1 MKFLHYLLI
10 TLFFSLN
17 NTNIFSQKTQTQS
30 CATET
35 TEENRQ
41 FIEDNMDLIRYYEN
55 EYYLL
60 KESKSS
66 TALTSIPVK
75 IHIVTNDDGSGGI
88 EINDVLSEFDEVNS
102 YFQNSFVEFYICD
115 EVNYINSSSLY
126 QYDTNNQQDLL
137 FENHQ
142 PDILNVY
149 FVDEIAFG
157 EGYAC
162 GYTYLPGN
170 SSPYYDVVVMQNS
183 CTTSNDGTTL
193 THEMGHHLNLTHTH
207 GDTNGTLTDE
217 LVNGTNC
224 SYAGDYL
231 CDTPADPQLNSG
243 NVYDVNCQYYVSGTP
258 PTDAQG
264 NLFDPDTSNIMSYAP
279 QSCTNTLTEQQYARM
294 YAGYHAFKNYYACP
308 SLNVA
313 FSSDEAT
320 IDCGEQLEVNFSDNS
335 INSNTW
341 EWDVN
346 GDDIIDS
353 TEQNFSF
360 IYDSSG
366 IFDVRLTVS
375 DGIESITKVFPDY
388 ITFEGNSYETSKI
401 YLNVSIKNGINQNT
415 WEFKDS
421 SGTILYEGGPYDTAN
436 NQNEVYSYEFET
448 GNDCYVFTMY
458 DSEGD
463 GLTNNNLWFDPEFY
477 ELLDENNV
485 SIKYG
490 TEFEYEESTSIRN
503 SYLDLSNPTDISFMI
518 YPNPAG
524 DFINLKS
531 DSYIDGYLI
540 YDIKGSLILEG
551 TNNNSNDLTISLKN
565 IYSGIYFVQIKSGTY
580 KETVKFIKK

>member
-1 MKFLHYLLI
+1 MKLFYTLII
-10 TLFFSLN
+10 TLIFSLSGIN
-17 NTNIFSQKTQTQS
+17 SFSQETQY
-30 CATET
+30 CATQT

-55 EYYLL
+55 EYYQL
-60 KESKSS
+60 KQFKTS
-66 TALTSIPVK
+66 TAQTSIPVK

-88 EINDVLSEFDEVNS
+88 DINDVLSEFDEVNT
-102 YFQNSFVEFYICD
+102 YFQNSFVEFYACD

-126 QYDTNNQQDLL
+126 QFDTENQQDLL
-137 FENHQ
+137 YENHQ
-142 PDILNVY
+142 ADILNVY

-157 EGYAC
+157 DGYAC

-170 SSPYYDVVVMQNS
+170 SNQYYDAVVMQNS

-224 SYAGDYL
+224 SFAGDYL
-231 CDTPADPQLNSG
+231 CDTPADPQLNGG
-243 NVYDVNCQYYVSGTP
+243 NVNNVNCLYSVSGTP

-264 NLFDPDTSNIMSYAP
+264 NLFDPDTTNIMSYAP
-279 QSCTNTLTEQQYARM
+279 QACTNTLTEQQYARM

-308 SLNVA
+308 SLNVN
-313 FSSDEAT
+313 FSSENII
-320 IDCGEQLEVNFSDNS
+320 IDCGEQLQVNFTDNS
-335 INSNTW
+335 INSSSW

-353 TEQNFSF
+353 SEQNFSY
-360 IYDSSG
+360 IYQSAGNYDVSLTISNDS
-366 IFDVRLTVS
+366 
-375 DGIESITKVFPDY
+375 ENITKVFPNYVNFDG
-388 ITFEGNSYETSKI
+388 TSYETSKI
-401 YLNVSIKNGINQNT
+401 YLNVSVKEGLNQNT

-421 SGTILYEGGPYDTAN
+421 SGEILYSGGPYETAN
-436 NQNEVYSYEFET
+436 SQGEVYSHEFET
-448 GNDCYVFTMY
+448 GSDCYVFTMY
-458 DSEGD
+458 DSAGD
-463 GLTNNNLWFDPEFY
+463 GLTNNAFWFDSEYY
-477 ELLDENNV
+477 ELLDENNI

-490 TEFEYEESTSIRN
+490 SEFEYEESTSIKN
-503 SYLDLSNPTDISFMI
+503 EYLNLSNPIDINFMI

-524 DFINLKS
+524 DIINLKS
-531 DSYIDGYLI
+531 NSAIDGYLI

-565 IYSGIYFVQIKSGTY
+565 VYSGVYFVQIKSGTY
-580 KETVKFIKK
+580 KQTVKFIKK